1 MPRVIAFAIAA
12 MMLLSAQAQAQ
23 VRLLRD
29 ADIEYALRQ
38 LAKPILSAAG
48 LNASQ
53 VKILLVDHASLNA
66 FVTDTQ
72 HIFIHSGLIGKLDSA
87 KALQAVIAHEAA
99 HIANGHLSRRRANMR
114 NARTA
119 ANLGLALAA
128 AGAAAGQGEIATG
141 IALGS
146 QRSAQRQFLSHTRA
160 EEAAADISSVRYLQ
174 RAGVDPEGAV
184 EVQEIFRGQELLTP
198 GRQDPYL
205 RSHPLSRERLR
216 ALKGLVLSAKPG
228 SENPTAEYWYARA
241 RGKLTAYKRAP
252 SWTLRRL
259 KDSPTQD
266 IALLREAV
274 AQHRQSNTKKALS
287 AIDKAIA
294 LRPKDPFLYDMKAQI
309 LLESRQFKAAVQA
322 YQHAVKLAPRNANIS
337 GGLGRAQLAT
347 GQYKAAL
354 KSLETSR
361 GRDVSDARVLR
372 DLAVVYAKLGKPAL
386 ASLASAERFALT
398 GRLKDA
404 GIHAKRAADRLPQ
417 GSAPWQ
423 RAMDVLHAAKQ
434 AK

>member
-274 AQHRQSNTKKALS
+274 AQHRQANTKKALS

>member
-1 MPRVIAFAIAA
+1 MTRVIAFAIAA
-12 MMLLSAQAQAQ
+12 MMLLTAQAQAQ

-48 LNASQ
+48 LNSSR

-72 HIFIHSGLIGKLDSA
+72 HIFIHSGLIGKLESA

-99 HIANGHLSRRRANMR
+99 HIANGHLSRRRANAR
-114 NARTA
+114 TARTA

-128 AGAAAGQGEIATG
+128 AGAAAGQSEIATG

-174 RAGVDPEGAV
+174 RAGVDPQGAV
-184 EVQEIFRGQELLTP
+184 DVQEIFRGQELLSP

-205 RSHPLSRERLR
+205 RSHPSSRERLR
-216 ALKGLVLSAKPG
+216 ALQGLVLSAKPG

-274 AQHRQSNTKKALS
+274 AQHRQSNSKKALS
-287 AIDKAIA
+287 AINKAIA

-322 YQHAVKLAPRNANIS
+322 YQRAAKLAPRNANIL

-347 GQYKAAL
+347 KQYQSAL
-354 KSLETSR
+354 RSLEASR

-372 DLAVVYAKLGKPAL
+372 DLAVVYAKLNKPAL

-404 GIHAKRAADRLPQ
+404 GIHAKRAVDRLPQ
-417 GSAPWQ
+417 SSAPWQ

-434 AK
+434 AN